1 MLENLKFVF
10 YGDQFYV
17 DNFWLMEYSQDIFVL
32 TREYEIFLAKTF
44 II

>member
-17 DNFWLMEYSQDIFVL
+17 DNFWLMEYSQDISGYMRASWL
-32 TREYEIFLAKTF
+32 KLLHYDM
-44 II
+44 